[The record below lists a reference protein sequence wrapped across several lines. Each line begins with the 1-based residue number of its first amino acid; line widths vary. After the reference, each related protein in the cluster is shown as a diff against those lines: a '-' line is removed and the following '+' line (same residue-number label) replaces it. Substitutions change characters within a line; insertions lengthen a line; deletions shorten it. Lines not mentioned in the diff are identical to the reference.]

1 MGIGVISPH
10 GQRQVQMAD
19 EAQTQELPADGPWS
33 KGWAEVSKAAGN
45 FSEAVET
52 AVSGVKDAVASVKL
66 PWESSADELAAQ
78 TKNVRPPLPDLPKS
92 QQNAPMG
99 FQSLF
104 NRLVDTESAGQHT
117 NASGALLTSSKGA
130 QGITQVMPKTA
141 ANPGFGVTPIQNNS
155 AQEYL
160 RFGKDYLSA
169 LIKNYGG
176 DQTKAVA
183 AYNYGPGAVDRA
195 VAKAEKKGGD
205 WLSFT
210 PAETQKYV
218 QRILGGNQI
227 SAENRGGDRFGDPD
241 NRPVYESL
249 PTITGKELAKS
260 PMLTDA
266 GRKQWL
272 DDIQTKYDASLKGMT
287 AKQKDKYF
295 SNALYWAQKNDPKNY
310 SLYQAFRGK
319 GDISDAALSF
329 LDSKNPKVSFT
340 NDGGETMGFVYSG
353 NGDRVFLNGGA
364 DFNTLVHETE
374 HLQQQADYRDKG
386 LNSSAAQLGMVGNWD
401 EPNSKLRKWAYDNR
415 NDPAVKEVFRASNA
429 WDSTGEYLANLE
441 GFWKTGIPKGKSW
454 SDTEFYKKL
463 EKDVGKEQAQTMMLD
478 SLATL
483 TRHPSTEGRVKIRM
497 AEKK

>member
-1 MGIGVISPH
+1 
-10 GQRQVQMAD
+10 MAD
-19 EAQTQELPADGPWS
+19 EAQTQELPEDGPWS

-117 NASGALLTSSKGA
+117 NASGALLTSPKGA
-130 QGITQVMPKTA
+130 KGITQVMPKTA
-141 ANPGFGVTPIQNNS
+141 ANPGYGVTPIQDNS
-155 AQEYL
+155 PQEYL

-218 QRILGGNQI
+218 QKILGNALAVATGSSNANAAADFSPYLAANKTETGKTYDGGNWNTQTNAYGNAAVDI
-227 SAENRGGDRFGDPD
+227 IKKDFPDHIDAINTKITANKASEGAAASFGGAQGDVINMGNVGGSDTTWTDKNGKPSKS
-241 NRPVYESL
+241 NRPLDVNKRNEVLATMLHEVQHARMDQVNSFNAGLGDKWHTMLDEAAKAGFPSVQEGIAYNNGDSLNEFLATATTIKEMQRKGYEPTGRYAEPAAAL
-249 PTITGKELAKS
+249 PKMEAKY
-260 PMLTDA
+260 PWL
-266 GRKQWL
+266 KQY
-272 DDIQTKYDASLKGMT
+272 IINYIYPEAEAT
-287 AKQKDKYF
+287 AKNKTQVQKE
-295 SNALYWAQKNDPKNY
+295 
-310 SLYQAFRGK
+310 R
-319 GDISDAALSF
+319 
-329 LDSKNPKVSFT
+329 KNP
-340 NDGGETMGFVYSG
+340 
-353 NGDRVFLNGGA
+353 NG
-364 DFNTLVHETE
+364 
-374 HLQQQADYRDKG
+374 
-386 LNSSAAQLGMVGNWD
+386 
-401 EPNSKLRKWAYDNR
+401 
-415 NDPAVKEVFRASNA
+415 
-429 WDSTGEYLANLE
+429 
-441 GFWKTGIPKGKSW
+441 
-454 SDTEFYKKL
+454 
-463 EKDVGKEQAQTMMLD
+463 
-478 SLATL
+478 
-483 TRHPSTEGRVKIRM
+483 
-497 AEKK
+497 

>member
-10 GQRQVQMAD
+10 GQRQVQMAE
-19 EAQTQELPADGPWS
+19 EAQTTELPADGPWS

-104 NRLVDTESAGQHT
+104 SRLVDTESAGQHT

-130 QGITQVMPKTA
+130 KGITQVMPKTA
-141 ANPGFGVTPIQNNS
+141 ANPGFGVTPIQDNS

-218 QRILGGNQI
+218 QKILGNVLAVATGSSNANAAADFSPYLKATNKTVTSPTYDKKAMSVTETNGIGARVVDIIKKDFPDHIDAINTKITGDKPTDTADAEYTPFNDKIALGKLGGSLTKWVDNKTGKVTTNTTGDDNQTNAMLLTTLHEIQHARVAQVGNFAAGLGKDWKGLLDDVTGKLPSINPASKGYNGDQLNEYLATATSVKEMARKGYPVPKEYADTI
-227 SAENRGGDRFGDPD
+227 SAAEKKYPW
-241 NRPVYESL
+241 L
-249 PTITGKELAKS
+249 
-260 PMLTDA
+260 
-266 GRKQWL
+266 KQWT
-272 DDIQTKYDASLKGMT
+272 INYINPEAFAT
-287 AKQKDKYF
+287 ARNK
-295 SNALYWAQKNDPKNY
+295 SE
-310 SLYQAFRGK
+310 
-319 GDISDAALSF
+319 
-329 LDSKNPKVSFT
+329 V
-340 NDGGETMGFVYSG
+340 E
-353 NGDRVFLNGGA
+353 
-364 DFNTLVHETE
+364 
-374 HLQQQADYRDKG
+374 
-386 LNSSAAQLGMVGNWD
+386 AAQLEAM
-401 EPNSKLRKWAYDNR
+401 
-415 NDPAVKEVFRASNA
+415 
-429 WDSTGEYLANLE
+429 
-441 GFWKTGIPKGKSW
+441 KGLK
-454 SDTEFYKKL
+454 
-463 EKDVGKEQAQTMMLD
+463 
-478 SLATL
+478 
-483 TRHPSTEGRVKIRM
+483 
-497 AEKK
+497 